1 MKKLLLGLLTLC
13 MIISLAGC
21 TNKESATEN
30 NESET
35 VVETKDKK
43 FLVVYF
49 SRAGE
54 QYSVGVVEKGNTS
67 IVAEMIAENTN
78 ADLFEIVPA
87 DDHYSVTYEELTEIA
102 KNEQAENARI
112 QYQGNVDNLSDYDVI
127 FIGSPVW
134 WSDYPMIM
142 YTFLEN
148 NAESLANKTLIPFS
162 THAGSGLAGFDGI
175 LKNQFENANILQ
187 GLAIRGEDAQNNQD
201 DVLNTVKEWLSGLNY

>member
-13 MIISLAGC
+13 MIISLVGC

-30 NESET
+30 NKSET

-43 FLVVYF
+43 ILVVYF